1 MKQLARLVL
10 AALITLGTACSGN
23 QPATKAPSAKAVS
36 KQPLSLYN
44 EAPAPLEIIDLNE
57 LHFVGMDDGPV
68 PDFKLRAVSGQV
80 FDSAELVGRRAFM
93 IVFFATW
100 CDVCD
105 LKMDA
110 LHQALQVVRDVTVI
124 GIAVDGEDTWQR
136 VGSFMREH
144 RLALPLVRASTHPKF
159 AMEYNP
165 FDTVPLVV
173 IVGRNGGLVDFQLG
187 YTSADRE
194 RLIAS
199 VHLAQNIGPLA
210 PPRAN

>member
-1 MKQLARLVL
+1 MKPSSLVL
-10 AALITLGTACSGN
+10 AALMTLIAACSGG
-23 QPATKAPSAKAVS
+23 QPVTKAPSARSAS

-44 EAPAPLEIIDLNE
+44 EAAAPLEIIKLDE

-68 PDFKLRAVSGQV
+68 PDFKLRAVNGQM
-80 FDSAELVGRRAFM
+80 FDSDDLVGRRAFM

-105 LKMDA
+105 LKMEA

-124 GIAVDGEDTWQR
+124 GIAVDGEDTWER
-136 VGSFMREH
+136 VGAFMREH
-144 RLALPLVRASTHPKF
+144 RLELPLVKASNHPKF

-199 VHLAQNIGPLA
+199 VHLAKTIGPLA
-210 PPRAN
+210 PPRSN